1 MIAILDPW
9 QANPGWW
16 ARAMPPFWQYF
27 SVSNRLLL
35 SVWGVEP

>member
-16 ARAMPPFWQYF
+16 ARAMPPMLQY
-27 SVSNRLLL
+27 LWPL
-35 SVWGVEP
+35 